1 VIILLRPVR
10 LAKGDEESY
19 MLFKEEDIMPLNL
32 ETIGKA
38 WGPYEFTYQERDLI
52 IYALG
57 VGFNREDLEYVY
69 EGSKDFKAF
78 PTYGVI
84 LPSNAG
90 VEAFLS
96 TKANFAMVVHGEQ
109 ALEIHNSL
117 PRSATISTTAVIEGI
132 YDKGSGALIV
142 IRFDSRDKS
151 GNPLCTNW
159 MSAFVRGAGGC
170 GGGAQPKKEIPA
182 VPQKNPDRVY
192 TVPTDANQ
200 AALYRMS
207 GDRNPLHIDPAVAK
221 AVGFQEPILHGLCTY
236 GVVCRRFVKEV
247 LQGDSRRLKSYSA
260 RFSSPVVPGE
270 VLQTK
275 VWQARP
281 DLYLLEVY
289 NPKGEAV
296 LRNGVI
302 EIR

>member
-1 VIILLRPVR
+1 
-10 LAKGDEESY
+10 
-19 MLFKEEDIMPLNL
+19 MPLNL
-32 ETIGKA
+32 ETIGKV

-57 VGFNREDLEYVY
+57 IGFNREDLEYVY

-78 PTYGVI
+78 STYGVI

-109 ALEIHNSL
+109 SLEMHHVL

-151 GNPLCTNW
+151 GNPLCTN
-159 MSAFVRGAGGC
+159 FVRGAGGF

-182 VPQKNPDRVY
+182 VPQKNPDMVY
-192 TVPTDANQ
+192 TVPTEANQ

-260 RFSSPVVPGE
+260 RFSSPVIPGE
-270 VLQTK
+270 LLQAK
-275 VWQARP
+275 VWQAHP

-302 EIR
+302 ETG

>member
-1 VIILLRPVR
+1 
-10 LAKGDEESY
+10 
-19 MLFKEEDIMPLNL
+19 MPLNL
-32 ETIGKA
+32 ETIGKV

-57 VGFNREDLEYVY
+57 IGFSREDLEYVY
-69 EGSKDFKAF
+69 EGSKEFKAF

-90 VEAFLS
+90 GEAFLS

-117 PRSATISTTAVIEGI
+117 PRSASISTTAVIEGI

-170 GGGAQPKKEIPA
+170 GGGTQPKKEIPA
-182 VPQKNPDRVY
+182 VPQKNPDMVY
-192 TVPTDANQ
+192 TVPTEANQ

-260 RFSSPVVPGE
+260 RFSSPVIPGE
-270 VLQTK
+270 LLQTK

-281 DLYLLEVY
+281 GLYLLEVY

-302 EIR
+302 ESR

>member
-1 VIILLRPVR
+1 
-10 LAKGDEESY
+10 
-19 MLFKEEDIMPLNL
+19 MPINL
-32 ETIGKA
+32 ETVGKI
-38 WGPYEFTYQERDLI
+38 WGPYDFTYQERDLI

-57 VGFNREDLEYVY
+57 IGFGREDLEYVY

-78 PTYGVI
+78 PSYGVI

-90 VEAFLS
+90 IEAFLS

-109 ALEIHNSL
+109 SLEIYRDL
-117 PRSATISTTAVIEGI
+117 PRSATVSTTAVIEGI

-142 IRFDSRDKS
+142 IRFDSKDKN

-159 MSAFVRGAGGC
+159 MGAFVRGAGGF

-182 VPQKNPDRVY
+182 IPQTSPDLAY
-192 TVPTDANQ
+192 TIETEPNQ

-236 GVVCRRFVKEV
+236 GIACRRFVKEV

-260 RFSSPVVPGE
+260 RFSSPVIPGE
-270 VLQTK
+270 LLQAK

-281 DLYLLEVY
+281 DLYLMEVY
-289 NPKGEAV
+289 NPKGEADRKSV
-296 LRNGVI
+296 V
-302 EIR
+302 